1 MNGNDINAVGNG
13 LYDVSFSQND
23 CFSSAYSS
31 YLFTG
36 CMPKC
41 RRTFDADFKN
51 EVLKPYP
58 TFLNLSRDSFS
69 QDNNLI
75 TLFWKFYHEPYQT
88 QLNITSRLNTVRE

>member
-36 CMPKC
+36 CQHTEGLLML
-41 RRTFDADFKN
+41 
-51 EVLKPYP
+51 VLKMR
-58 TFLNLSRDSFS
+58 F
-69 QDNNLI
+69 
-75 TLFWKFYHEPYQT
+75 
-88 QLNITSRLNTVRE
+88 